1 MIISFSVKNFRSI
14 KDRQTLSFEASKSKD
29 LEEYYVCK
37 VGRYRLLKLAML
49 YGANASG
56 KTNVLKALDFLF
68 YLVRSTVFNKEAEIA
83 YDTFRFDSACMEE
96 NTQMDIEFIYE
107 TTKYSYSV
115 EFNHTC
121 IVSEKLCE
129 FDPRKSVVFERTTD
143 TTKQLPKIKFGPK
156 VKVNQLEKD
165 NLTTNTLW
173 NTTVLSG
180 FNRISANIPQLRN
193 VLNWFGSY
201 MLPISPR
208 VDLDSFVL
216 NQMAQGNI
224 DKMDIINLL
233 NKADLGISDISLQ
246 HRELDLS
253 NPNAKELFIQNVFLT
268 QRERTQIQTTSKM
281 DVFDLRLTH
290 TIDGKSFSLSM
301 RDESMGTQRYYGLSG
316 ILLLLIKRN
325 TIMMIDELETS
336 LHPDLYR
343 HFIISYLKHSHRSQ
357 LIVTTHNR
365 EILGD
370 RDLFRNDAIWFT
382 DRGNSEQKTEL
393 YRLDYFDSSV
403 VTDKTNILNLYR
415 IGKLGGVPNL
425 DNIN

>member
-68 YLVRSTVFNKEAEIA
+68 YLVRSTVFNKEAKIA
-83 YDTFRFDSACMEE
+83 YDTFRFDSACKEE

-107 TTKYSYSV
+107 ATKYSYSV

-129 FDPRKSVVFERTTD
+129 FGPRKSVVFERTTD

-224 DKMDIINLL
+224 DKMYIINLL

-246 HRELDLS
+246 T
-253 NPNAKELFIQNVFLT
+253 P
-268 QRERTQIQTTSKM
+268 TTSKM

-415 IGKLGGVPNL
+415 IGKLGGAPNL